1 MPEKLPSPSKIP
13 TPLCRGGLAAKEQR
27 ALTSPGLPLLAL
39 PGNQEG
45 LVAIHV
51 SSKTTFHRWS
61 SYSLGEMG
69 LSQQLAPSGRS
80 WQGALRTASQIGL
93 EGKGGCLKS
102 PPPLQTSRPPLQG
115 WLGSASQEG
124 LCKEQRALRSP
135 FFAMLGPFR
144 LGPFMESGR
153 LSSEVGRCHCLSR
166 NLCKKAGRSGHSG
179 IRPLSSSTINFPVL
193 YLASSSSAHFH
204 RPGGAH

>member
-45 LVAIHV
+45 LASRGRSHV
-51 SSKTTFHRWS
+51 SVEDDIPQVVLILPWRA
-61 SYSLGEMG
+61 MG

-102 PPPLQTSRPPLQG
+102 PPPLQTSRPPPAG
-115 WLGSASQEG
+115 VAW
-124 LCKEQRALRSP
+124 QR
-135 FFAMLGPFR
+135 
-144 LGPFMESGR
+144 
-153 LSSEVGRCHCLSR
+153 
-166 NLCKKAGRSGHSG
+166 
-179 IRPLSSSTINFPVL
+179 
-193 YLASSSSAHFH
+193 
-204 RPGGAH
+204 